1 VDKRIHHEEK
11 EETPTT
17 DTACDEDDAPNAES
31 TEVHKDNK
39 LEIASSNTER
49 CFYVDKSLRCPYK
62 RAEGD
67 ILCSLCRECVGENKP
82 FDHIVDDRYPS
93 SLDRCFNVDRCTGK
107 QCSEINIAG
116 DIMCSKC
123 RRICGG
129 MEESLF
135 KSREDSDLSTEGSS
149 NESTSSSSTQSFEE
163 NDSYSST
170 GKESSDDDYDSDV
183 SDENDADYDSF
194 CTAYTHS
201 QFFKLWR
208 DWEKKTEKTDD
219 VEESMLVR
227 KANNNMDPK
236 DTNGQQKAQY
246 GRVLPQAM
254 KKMIKILELSRVDVF
269 LDIGHGIGNTCLH
282 ASFCAGCDSRGIEVV
297 SSRHDIADRF
307 RGAMMAEHNG
317 GEMSCRPV
325 IGNIDLRLGRL
336 EDPANKEFLTEGV
349 TRAYVNNFNGV
360 FADRSSKNGDKY
372 FLDNYI
378 AGIFASMAPGSIMVT
393 FHPLSLGLER
403 DETNSSRKKHN
414 MDESEYASFYSFEK
428 ILLGKACHT
437 VKWNQRSGNTHDIFV
452 YKYKRLHQSR
462 QDSAVFLCCN
472 PRCQNAIDAIP
483 IPATTTNEDGRCV
496 VNHCECGIS
505 PRARRGRESI
515 NYS

>member
-1 VDKRIHHEEK
+1 MNQFLHRQLKALRKMIVIPLLVRKAATTTMILTFLMKMMQIMTLFALPILTVSFSSCGVIGKKRRK
-11 EETPTT
+11 
-17 DTACDEDDAPNAES
+17 
-31 TEVHKDNK
+31 
-39 LEIASSNTER
+39 
-49 CFYVDKSLRCPYK
+49 
-62 RAEGD
+62 
-67 ILCSLCRECVGENKP
+67 
-82 FDHIVDDRYPS
+82 
-93 SLDRCFNVDRCTGK
+93 
-107 QCSEINIAG
+107 
-116 DIMCSKC
+116 
-123 RRICGG
+123 
-129 MEESLF
+129 
-135 KSREDSDLSTEGSS
+135 
-149 NESTSSSSTQSFEE
+149 
-163 NDSYSST
+163 
-170 GKESSDDDYDSDV
+170 
-183 SDENDADYDSF
+183 
-194 CTAYTHS
+194 
-201 QFFKLWR
+201 
-208 DWEKKTEKTDD
+208 KTDD

-227 KANNNMDPK
+227 KANNNMDPN
-236 DTNGQQKAQY
+236 DTKGQQKAQY

-505 PRARRGRESI
+505 PRARRGQESI